1 MIFIYL
7 QKTRPRTHSKGFARR
22 PDALR
27 TVASMA
33 AVLLLAGCAVGPDYV
48 KPESPDLHDYAR
60 QLDTAATSSSQA
72 SPQADPK
79 FWRMFDDPML
89 DRLIDSALVHNHD
102 LRIAF
107 ANYQQASA
115 LLRGARYDQFPTITA
130 DAQAGSA
137 RNSADQAPGVSR
149 SDRDH
154 DQYEGNIGFSWEL
167 DLFGRVRRSVESQ
180 RAETSATA
188 NDFAAMQVA
197 VVSELVR
204 TYWQLRGWQSQ
215 LRIAQENSANQE
227 RTLDLLKL
235 RLDSGT
241 ATPFDVDRGQTQLET
256 TRSRIPPLQARV
268 EVATHRI
275 AVLIGEVPRVLADE
289 LEIPGELPALPKNFV
304 VAAPSELLRRRP
316 DVAGA
321 ERRLAAATAR
331 VGVAT
336 ADLFPRFTFGG
347 LIGAQAFRADA
358 LFERDS
364 ETRLVSLG
372 VDGSFLNVGRIRA
385 RIAAANAATAA
396 DLAAY
401 ERTVLTAI
409 EETENA
415 LVGVNRTEQ
424 ENAYLQHAAEASVR
438 ASDMAKLRFDQGSI
452 NVLEL
457 LDAENA
463 RLLAQDAYI
472 QSRARNTLAIVALY
486 QAVAGGW
493 GDYVPDA
500 KIAGRQ

>member
-1 MIFIYL
+1 MTFTYL
-7 QKTRPRTHSKGFARR
+7 QRPRPMNQRKGYRTR

-27 TVASMA
+27 SLSAVTA
-33 AVLLLAGCAVGPDYV
+33 AFLLAGCTVGPDYV
-48 KPESPDLHDYAR
+48 RPESPNLHDYAR
-60 QLDTAATSSSQA
+60 QLDSAATASSQA

-79 FWRMFDDPML
+79 FWRVFDDPML

-137 RNSADQAPGVSR
+137 RNSADQAPGMSR

-188 NDFAAMQVA
+188 NDFAGMQVA
-197 VVSELVR
+197 VVSELAR

-215 LRIAQENSANQE
+215 LRIAQENSANQQ
-227 RTLDLLKL
+227 RTLELLEA
-235 RLDSGT
+235 RHSAGM
-241 ATPFDVDRGQTQLET
+241 ATPFDVDRGRTQLET
-256 TRSRIPPLQARV
+256 TRSRIPSLQAQV

-275 AVLIGEVPRVLADE
+275 AVLVGEVPRVLADE
-289 LEIPGELPALPKNFV
+289 LEVAGELPTPPKGFV
-304 VAAPSELLRRRP
+304 VAAPSDLLRRRP
-316 DVAGA
+316 DVASA

-336 ADLFPRFTFGG
+336 ADLFPRFTLGG
-347 LIGAQAFRADA
+347 MLGTQAFRAGA

-364 ETRLVSLG
+364 ETRLLSLG
-372 VDGSFLNVGRIRA
+372 VDGSFLNVGRVRA
-385 RIAAANAATAA
+385 RIAAANATTAA
-396 DLAAY
+396 DLATY

-424 ENAYLQHAAEASVR
+424 ESSHLQQAAEAGVR
-438 ASDMAKLRFDQGSI
+438 ASDMARLRFDQGSI
-452 NVLEL
+452 DVLEL
-457 LDAENA
+457 LEAENA

-472 QSRARNTLAIVALY
+472 QSRARSTLATVALY
-486 QAVAGGW
+486 KAMAGGW
-493 GDYVPDA
+493 GDYVPNT